1 MTPHPRPTRRRLRRL
16 PPPSLA
22 LALALAAG
30 PFAACAP
37 ASVPEADSTPSA
49 DTAVAAAPVARPAT
63 PSRLLVRPGV
73 DMLAERLPPA
83 LAGKRVGLVT
93 NHTGRNAVGRTT
105 IDILHEH
112 PGLEL
117 VALYGPEHGIRG
129 VAAEGEKVESG
140 RDERTGL
147 PIHSLY
153 GATRK
158 PTPAMLQGVEALA
171 FDIQDVGARQ
181 YTYVYTMAYAMQA
194 AKEHGIP
201 FVVLDRPNPV
211 RGDVLA
217 GNLLDTAYASFV
229 GMYPILSR
237 HGMTAGELAQL
248 FNAEFGIGA
257 DLTVVR
263 MDGWRRD
270 LWWDETGLDWI
281 APSPNL
287 PRLESAIHY
296 PGTVFFEAANI
307 SEGRGTS
314 HPFQQTGA
322 PWLDAER
329 VAAAMNAR
337 GLPGVRFEAVTFTP
351 PASSA
356 KYGGQSLRGV
366 RLHAT
371 DRAAY
376 RPIPTALELIAEIRR
391 THPAEFRFTGPTA
404 ESPDA
409 FWMDRLA
416 GTDALRK
423 AMEADTLGGLLRAWE
438 RDQRAWETRR
448 RPYLLY

>member
-1 MTPHPRPTRRRLRRL
+1 M
-16 PPPSLA
+16 
-22 LALALAAG
+22 
-30 PFAACAP
+30 
-37 ASVPEADSTPSA
+37 
-49 DTAVAAAPVARPAT
+49 AAPSARPAT

-93 NHTGRNAVGRTT
+93 NHTGRDSQGRTT

-129 VAAEGEKVESG
+129 SAAEGETVDSS

-158 PTPAMLQGVEALA
+158 PTPAMLRGVEALV

-181 YTYVYTMAYAMQA
+181 YTYIYTMALAMQA
-194 AKEHGIP
+194 AAEAGIP

-211 RGDVLA
+211 RGDIVA
-217 GNLLDTAYASFV
+217 GGGLDTAAVASFV
-229 GMYPILSR
+229 GMYDIASR
-237 HGMTAGELAQL
+237 HGMTVGELARM
-248 FNAEFGIGA
+248 FNAEQRFGA
-257 DLTVVR
+257 DLTVVA

-281 APSPNL
+281 PPSPNL
-287 PRLESAIHY
+287 PTLESAIHY
-296 PGTVFFEAANI
+296 PGTVLFEAANI
-307 SEGRGTS
+307 HEGRGTP
-314 HPFQQTGA
+314 HGFRQTGA

-329 VAAAMNAR
+329 VVAAMNAKR
-337 GLPGVRFEAVTFTP
+337 LPGVRFEAVTFTP
-351 PASSA
+351 PTTTA
-356 KYGGQSLRGV
+356 KYPGVPLRGV

-371 DRAAY
+371 DRDVY
-376 RPIPTALELIAEIRR
+376 RPIPTVLALIAEIRR
-391 THPAEFRFTGPTA
+391 AHPREFAWVGGPGP
-404 ESPDA
+404 ESPRGVH
-409 FWMDRLA
+409 WLDRLT
-416 GTDALRK
+416 GDA
-423 AMEADTLGGLLRAWE
+423 RARLAIEGDSLPALIAEWE
-438 RDQRAWETRR
+438 REARAFEARR